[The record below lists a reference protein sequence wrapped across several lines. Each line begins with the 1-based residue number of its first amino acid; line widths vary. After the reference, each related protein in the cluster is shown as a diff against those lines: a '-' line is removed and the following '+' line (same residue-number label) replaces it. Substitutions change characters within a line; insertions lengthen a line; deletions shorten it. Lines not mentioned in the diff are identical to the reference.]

1 MLAMDKKSAVD
12 KVDRWCAFAIAIAM
26 AIATRKRRRTKE
38 KKEKAKRKTNR
49 SIDNSGT
56 ATFHA
61 FDRIPEKYI
70 EHEIILVLI
79 GKLVAG

>member
-1 MLAMDKKSAVD
+1 MRMNLEKSENGS
-12 KVDRWCAFAIAIAM
+12 KSS
-26 AIATRKRRRTKE
+26 
-38 KKEKAKRKTNR
+38 N
-49 SIDNSGT
+49 IDSNGT

-79 GKLVAG
+79 GKLVTSLFYLCTVETRSLNDRFVI